1 METDANIAL
10 VAVNGDLDVT
20 QVPSLRRSL
29 DELVDDGCQRIIL
42 NMKKASYI
50 DSAGMGLILS
60 ETRRMREHGAL
71 LSLTNVTSRV
81 LRALTIARVVDLI
94 PISKSCCPSTV
105 SQLDPS
111 VLPEWRTTLAVDCC
125 HLDETRAHVRRLLC
139 RMPFSSDEIFDLGLA
154 IGEAMGNAVD
164 HGCGTALVSVACYED
179 RAVVD
184 VTDCGSGF
192 ELAEGEEPP
201 ESDTDD
207 RGRGIALMRLLSDAV
222 TIERRASG
230 AGTHVQIVKLF
241 PTNA

>member
-1 METDANIAL
+1 
-10 VAVNGDLDVT
+10 
-20 QVPSLRRSL
+20 
-29 DELVDDGCQRIIL
+29 
-42 NMKKASYI
+42 
-50 DSAGMGLILS
+50 
-60 ETRRMREHGAL
+60 MRENGAL

-94 PISKSCCPSTV
+94 PISESCCPSTV

-230 AGTHVQIVKLF
+230 AGTHVQSVKLF